1 MKKKDLN
8 KLNSDEL
15 NTKLIDNQEALVNLR
30 FQKALQQLDHPQ
42 QIRLIRKEIA
52 QVKTAIIFAALGV
65 NGITKITGKIL
76 SRDHTEKMLISLSD
90 TIKI

>member
-1 MKKKDLN
+1 MRKSELN
-8 KLNSDEL
+8 KLSTEEL

-52 QVKTAIIFAALGV
+52 QLKTVIREFEL
-65 NGITKITGKIL
+65 GKIG
-76 SRDHTEKMLISLSD
+76 
-90 TIKI
+90 